1 MKLEIFAVVGVGE
14 ILPGDDIALAI
25 HQALESQA
33 LESRSPASQALETS
47 QSELLD
53 GDVVVVTQ
61 KIVSK
66 AEGRIVSV
74 RPAIDNSNTDN
85 SNSDV
90 SNSDHSSSDV
100 SPASPA
106 SETLPTPSEVVAR
119 ESVRILRRRGD
130 LVISETSHGFICA
143 NAGVDFSNVPA
154 GSAALLPRHPDRSAQ
169 LIRDRLFQHTAAK
182 VAVVVSDT
190 FGRPWRRGLTDVAI
204 GCSGILPILDLRG
217 QQDALGREL
226 AVTEIAIVDEI
237 ASAAELVMG
246 KTSNTPVAIIRGVPT
261 EWLTDTPTPPGKS
274 DVVSAGVVSDLVRH
288 PNEDLFR

>member
-1 MKLEIFAVVGVGE
+1 MKLEIFAVVGLGE
-14 ILPGDDIALAI
+14 IVPGDDIALAI
-25 HQALESQA
+25 HQALE
-33 LESRSPASQALETS
+33 RQALETS

-90 SNSDHSSSDV
+90 SNSDV
-100 SPASPA
+100 LPTSPASD
-106 SETLPTPSEVVAR
+106 TLPTPSEVVAR

-190 FGRPWRRGLTDVAI
+190 FGRPWRRGLTDIAI

-261 EWLTDTPTPPGKS
+261 EWLTDTPPGKS
-274 DVVSAGVVSDLVRH
+274 DVASAGTVSAGVISDLVRH

>member
-1 MKLEIFAVVGVGE
+1 MKLEIFGIEGLGE
-14 ILPGDDIALAI
+14 IVPGDDIAHAI
-25 HQALESQA
+25 HEAVKTGQNH
-33 LESRSPASQALETS
+33 
-47 QSELLD
+47 LLD

-66 AEGRIVSV
+66 AEGRLVEVMPEAEISSTVSASV
-74 RPAIDNSNTDN
+74 SLPA
-85 SNSDV
+85 
-90 SNSDHSSSDV
+90 
-100 SPASPA
+100 
-106 SETLPTPSEVVAR
+106 PSEVVAR

-130 LVISETSHGFICA
+130 LVISETSHGFVCA

-154 GSAALLPRHPDRSAQ
+154 GKAALLPRHPDRSAQ
-169 LIRDRLFQHTAAK
+169 RIRDGLRQHAGVE

-226 AVTEIAIVDEI
+226 AVTEVAIVDEI

-246 KTSNTPVAIIRGVPT
+246 KSANTPAAIIRGAPE
-261 EWLTDTPTPPGKS
+261 EWLIGPEPTPGTTTPPGTTM
-274 DVVSAGVVSDLVRH
+274 GVVSHLIRH
-288 PNEDLFR
+288 PSEDLFR

>member
-1 MKLEIFAVVGVGE
+1 MKLEIFAVVGLGE
-14 ILPGDDIALAI
+14 IVPGDDIALAI
-25 HQALESQA
+25 HQALGSQ
-33 LESRSPASQALETS
+33 SLETS

-90 SNSDHSSSDV
+90 SPTSSASD
-100 SPASPA
+100 
-106 SETLPTPSEVVAR
+106 TLPTPSEVVAR

-190 FGRPWRRGLTDVAI
+190 FGRPWRRGLTDIAI

-274 DVVSAGVVSDLVRH
+274 DIVSAGTVSAGVVSDLVRH

>member
-85 SNSDV
+85 SNTDNSNTDNSNSDV

-130 LVISETSHGFICA
+130 C
-143 NAGVDFSNVPA
+143 
-154 GSAALLPRHPDRSAQ
+154 
-169 LIRDRLFQHTAAK
+169 
-182 VAVVVSDT
+182 
-190 FGRPWRRGLTDVAI
+190 
-204 GCSGILPILDLRG
+204 
-217 QQDALGREL
+217 
-226 AVTEIAIVDEI
+226 
-237 ASAAELVMG
+237 
-246 KTSNTPVAIIRGVPT
+246 
-261 EWLTDTPTPPGKS
+261 
-274 DVVSAGVVSDLVRH
+274 
-288 PNEDLFR
+288 

>member
-1 MKLEIFAVVGVGE
+1 MKLEIFAVVGLGE
-14 ILPGDDIALAI
+14 IVPGDDIALAI
-25 HQALESQA
+25 HQALG
-33 LESRSPASQALETS
+33 SQALETS

-85 SNSDV
+85 SSSDV
-90 SNSDHSSSDV
+90 SSSDV
-100 SPASPA
+100 SPTSPA
-106 SETLPTPSEVVAR
+106 SDTLPTPSEVVAR

-190 FGRPWRRGLTDVAI
+190 FGRPWRRGLTDIAI

>member
-1 MKLEIFAVVGVGE
+1 MKLEIFAVVGLGE
-14 ILPGDDIALAI
+14 IVPGDDIALAI
-25 HQALESQA
+25 HQALE
-33 LESRSPASQALETS
+33 SQALETS

-85 SNSDV
+85 SSSDV
-90 SNSDHSSSDV
+90 SSSDV
-100 SPASPA
+100 SPTSPA
-106 SETLPTPSEVVAR
+106 SDTLPTPSEVVAR

-190 FGRPWRRGLTDVAI
+190 FGRPWRRGLTDIAI

-274 DVVSAGVVSDLVRH
+274 DVAGVISDLVRH

>member
-1 MKLEIFAVVGVGE
+1 MKLEIFAVVGLGE
-14 ILPGDDIALAI
+14 IVPGDDIALAI
-25 HQALESQA
+25 HQALE
-33 LESRSPASQALETS
+33 RQALETS

-85 SNSDV
+85 S
-90 SNSDHSSSDV
+90 SSDV
-100 SPASPA
+100 SSSDFSPTSPA
-106 SETLPTPSEVVAR
+106 SDTLPTPSEVVAR

-274 DVVSAGVVSDLVRH
+274 DIVSAGTVSAGVISDLVRH

>member
-1 MKLEIFAVVGVGE
+1 MKLEIFAVVGLGE
-14 ILPGDDIALAI
+14 IVPGDDIALAI
-25 HQALESQA
+25 HQALG
-33 LESRSPASQALETS
+33 SQALETS

-90 SNSDHSSSDV
+90 SSSDV
-100 SPASPA
+100 SPTSPA
-106 SETLPTPSEVVAR
+106 SDTLPTPSEVVAR

-190 FGRPWRRGLTDVAI
+190 FGRPWRRGLTDIAI

-261 EWLTDTPTPPGKS
+261 EWLTDTPPGKS
-274 DVVSAGVVSDLVRH
+274 DVAGVVSDLVRH

>member
-1 MKLEIFAVVGVGE
+1 MKLEIFAVVGLGE
-14 ILPGDDIALAI
+14 IVPGDDIALAI
-25 HQALESQA
+25 HQALE
-33 LESRSPASQALETS
+33 RQALETS

-85 SNSDV
+85 SSSDV
-90 SNSDHSSSDV
+90 SSSDV
-100 SPASPA
+100 LPTSPASD
-106 SETLPTPSEVVAR
+106 TLPTPSEVVAR

-190 FGRPWRRGLTDVAI
+190 FGRPWRRGLTDIAI

-261 EWLTDTPTPPGKS
+261 EWLTDTPPGKS
-274 DVVSAGVVSDLVRH
+274 DVASAGTVSAGVISDLVRH